1 VEKCC
6 GMWYTGIN
14 YIRATEVEY
23 KIPEYE
29 EEEV

>member
-1 VEKCC
+1 
-6 GMWYTGIN
+6 MWYTGIN